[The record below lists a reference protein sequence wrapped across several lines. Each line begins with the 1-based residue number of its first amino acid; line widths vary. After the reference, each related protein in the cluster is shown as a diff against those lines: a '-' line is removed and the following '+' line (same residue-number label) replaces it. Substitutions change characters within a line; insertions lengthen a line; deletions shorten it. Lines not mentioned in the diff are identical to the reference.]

1 MYFVGVDLHKHSIS
15 ICVMAQE
22 STGRKVVDRKRFR
35 CDDPER
41 IANYFEKL
49 RPFRVVVEA
58 TACYEW
64 FWQLLEPLADRLVLA
79 HPKKMRV
86 IAESAKKSDKL
97 DAQTLAEF
105 LTLDMVPEAWR
116 PSPRVRQHRV
126 LVRFRRRIKKRIT
139 STKNSIRWVLAMYN
153 ADIKSPFSK
162 LGRKYLA
169 QVAVSEADRFQLEL
183 LTEELDQHTERM
195 KRIDKQLAEFA
206 TEAPAKEREA
216 RAVLAT
222 IPGVGPVTID
232 VVLSELGDPQRFGSQ
247 RKATAFAG
255 LAPGIRE
262 SAGKA
267 KQLHITKEGSGLL
280 RWALV
285 QVSWRVVNQTVRWRQ
300 IYERLKRKCGAKKA
314 IVAVARRLWCVMI
327 AMLQSGQAY
336 RLPGQV
342 K

>member
-1 MYFVGVDLHKHSIS
+1 MKFVGVDLHKHSIS
-15 ICVMAQE
+15 ICVMVQD
-22 STGRKVVDRKRFR
+22 SDGRKVVDRKRFR

-41 IANYFEKL
+41 IAVYFEKL
-49 RPFRVVVEA
+49 MPFRVVVEA

-105 LTLDMVPEAWR
+105 LALDMVPEAWR
-116 PSPRVRQHRV
+116 PSPRVRAHRT
-126 LVRFRRRIKKRIT
+126 LVRLRRHTNRRIT
-139 STKNSIRWVLAMYN
+139 AVKNSIRWVLTMVN
-153 ADIKSPFSK
+153 ADIKQPFSK
-162 LGRKYLA
+162 QGRKYLA
-169 QVAVSEADRFQLEL
+169 QVRLSEADRFKLDL
-183 LTEELDQHTERM
+183 LTEELDQHADRL
-195 KRIDKQLAEFA
+195 KRIDQELKQFA
-206 TEAPAKEREA
+206 TQAPAKEREA
-216 RAVLAT
+216 RAVLQT

-267 KQLHITKEGSGLL
+267 KQLHITKEGSALL

-285 QVSWRVVNQTVRWRQ
+285 QVSWRVVNQSVRWRM
-300 IYERLKRKCGAKKA
+300 IYERLKHRCGAKKA
-314 IVAVARRLWCVMI
+314 IIAVARRLWCVMI

-336 RLPGQV
+336 RYPG
-342 K
+342 KA